1 MRTSLTPLQPA
12 VERGYRFEALRYGP
26 ATGFVPEPI
35 DLRILATP
43 REAVRAIRVQ
53 LRANHLFGL
62 TPRELIRA
70 HHWSEQGG
78 WVQAL
83 GRSTAANPAGSRSCC
98 GVDGTSNGTSARW
111 RTYRSTPAPT
121 TVPPHAPPHRNP
133 YELGSPGRS
142 EGIDRAQVSARW
154 AGM

>member
-1 MRTSLTPLQPA
+1 MRTPLTPLRPA

-35 DLRILATP
+35 DLRILAAP
-43 REAVRAIRVQ
+43 QEAVRAIRIQ

-70 HHWSEQGG
+70 LHWADQGG

-83 GRSTAANPAGSRSCC
+83 ATLHRGEPCGFTLMLRGGRHIE
-98 GVDGTSNGTSARW
+98 W
-111 RTYRSTPAPT
+111 TYRSTPAPT
-121 TVPPHAPPHRNP
+121 TVPPRSPSHGNP

>member
-1 MRTSLTPLQPA
+1 MRTPLTPLQPA

-35 DLRILATP
+35 DLRILTTP
-43 REAVRAIRVQ
+43 QEAIRAIRIQ

-70 HHWSEQGG
+70 HYWSDQGG

-83 GRSTAANPAGSRSCC
+83 GALHRGEPC
-98 GVDGTSNGTSARW
+98 GFTLMLRGGRHIEWHVRPLTYVSLDARTHH
-111 RTYRSTPAPT
+111 RPTPLP
-121 TVPPHAPPHRNP
+121 
-133 YELGSPGRS
+133 
-142 EGIDRAQVSARW
+142 IAQNYA
-154 AGM
+154 